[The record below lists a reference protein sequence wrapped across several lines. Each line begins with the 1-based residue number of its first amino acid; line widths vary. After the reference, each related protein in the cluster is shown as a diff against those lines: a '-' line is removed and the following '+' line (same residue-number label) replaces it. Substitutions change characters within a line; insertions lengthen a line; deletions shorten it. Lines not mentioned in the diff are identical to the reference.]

1 MVCLWSLMGQTF
13 YRLSF
18 PAISSLFSKTSHRK
32 ISMQILH
39 TILYKFLKVLTRKI
53 SILMTRWRGLRGIM
67 KVSDL
72 GKLSYSRS
80 VSLMFDHLPF
90 CICCNFGIPTPCKI
104 SLHHVF
110 SLWLVVQPGQ
120 FPLSSG
126 YCPAVLD
133 EEYDSTHFL
142 ATSKEWFFRGFSHLA

>member
-18 PAISSLFSKTSHRK
+18 LAISSLFSKLSHCK

-80 VSLMFDHLPF
+80 VSLMFDHFPF

-104 SLHHVF
+104 SLHH
-110 SLWLVVQPGQ
+110 
-120 FPLSSG
+120 
-126 YCPAVLD
+126 
-133 EEYDSTHFL
+133 
-142 ATSKEWFFRGFSHLA
+142 WFFFVISSATRSVSPFLRVLSCCIRWGLRFHTFFGNI